1 MKKIILTGGGT
12 AGHVT
17 PNLALLPALR
27 EEDFEIH
34 YIGSYNGIER
44 RLIEAA
50 SIPYDGISSGKLRRY
65 FDLKNFSDP
74 LRVLK
79 GYFEARKLMKK
90 YKPDIVFSKGGFVAV
105 PVVLA
110 AKHYKVP
117 VIIHESDMT
126 PGLANKICI
135 PAASKVCCNFP
146 ETLKYLPE
154 DKAVLTGSPIREE
167 LLHGDRLAGLQ
178 YAHLSA
184 DRPVI
189 LIIGGSLGS
198 VTVNQA
204 VRSILPQLLKT
215 YQVIHICGKGN
226 LDESLIGTEGYVQYE
241 YVDAPLKH
249 LFAAADV
256 VISRA
261 GANSICELLALRK
274 PNLLIP
280 LSAAASRGDQILNAD
295 SFARQGFSK
304 VLKEEDLSD
313 KALSTAVFDLYKNR
327 ETYINAMEKSSL
339 SNAVE
344 TITSLI
350 ESCVSHS

>member
-27 EEDFEIH
+27 DEDFEIH

-74 LRVLK
+74 FRVLK
-79 GYFEARKLMKK
+79 GYGEARKLIKK
-90 YKPDIVFSKGGFVAV
+90 YKPDVLFSKGGFVSV

-110 AKHYKVP
+110 AKHFKIP
-117 VIIHESDMT
+117 AIIHESDMT

-135 PAASKVCCNFP
+135 PSAAKVCCNFP

-241 YVDAPLKH
+241 YVYSPLKH
-249 LFAAADV
+249 LFAAGDV

-280 LSAAASRGDQILNAD
+280 LSAAASRGDQILNAK
-295 SFARQGFSK
+295 SFAKQGFSYVIEEEK
-304 VLKEEDLSD
+304 LTDQTLLDAVREVYADREKYIHTMSESGQMDSIGTILK
-313 KALSTAVFDLYKNR
+313 
-327 ETYINAMEKSSL
+327 
-339 SNAVE
+339 
-344 TITSLI
+344 LI
-350 ESCVSHS
+350 ESVSK